1 MGTNIIGLGV
11 FPLLLLY
18 AFSHRYNTGEFE
30 KEFFSKRQTQTL
42 KGILIIFVFF
52 HHFVELNNCEGP
64 IFGVYFFAQFTI
76 ALFFLISGYT
86 TALGYSRLQGKPDL
100 KKMWIKR
107 SWRLYLPIVIFTLP
121 TNNFL
126 TAILFFFV
134 LSDIAYSLFDS
145 DKKRLAFIFAGNM
158 IYPFTLKLL
167 GFGDWWYDDILT
179 FFMGVALFM
188 YKEQI
193 TSFLKKKIYWV
204 IMPVGTILTVI
215 SIYLAIMKL
224 PFDYST
230 MIRST
235 TMTVIIVLF
244 LQRLNLKSRL
254 FYFVGEY
261 TWEIFLTHQIIIRL
275 MQRIFSKNI
284 LVLISS
290 IVLTILSA
298 VIVNKSVLKLKTII
312 EKRRMKN

>member
-1 MGTNIIGLGV
+1 MGTNIIGLVV
-11 FPLLLLY
+11 FPLMVLY
-18 AFSHRYNTGEFE
+18 AFSHRYITGEFE

-64 IFGVYFFAQFTI
+64 VFGVYFFAQFTI

-126 TAILFFFV
+126 AAILFFFV

-145 DKKRLAFIFAGNM
+145 NKKRLAFIFIGNM
-158 IYPFTLKLL
+158 IYPLSLKIL

-188 YKEQI
+188 YKDQI
-193 TSFLKKKIYWV
+193 TNFFRGKIYWL
-204 IMPVGTILTVI
+204 IMPAATVFTVV
-215 SIYLAIMKL
+215 SIYLTTVRL
-224 PFDYST
+224 PFDYAT

-235 TMTVIIVLF
+235 TMAVIIVLF

-254 FYFVGEY
+254 FYFIGEY
-261 TWEIFLTHQIIIRL
+261 TWEIFLTHQLIIML
-275 MQRIFSKNI
+275 MQRVFSKNI
-284 LVLISS
+284 LVLIFS
-290 IVLTILSA
+290 IVLTIISA
-298 VIVNKSVLKLKTII
+298 VIVNRSVLKLKTII
-312 EKRRMKN
+312 EKREI